1 MNDQIGKVTADVK
14 VPQSKDFDGPFK
26 VEEIPLPPPEL
37 WAELDNSGAPEA
49 DAQTSAAPVVETPEP
64 VREIAQLDFVD
75 PIMRLVPLDFPFRWD
90 GQIVEKP
97 RSSPVRRPGRSV
109 PERPSNGFSS
119 FDVYAAMTGY
129 PAAVL
134 RGLIAED
141 SEKVT
146 DAALDFFRPP
156 RSGGRSICRRAEE
169 LASLCSP
176 CLPFPPYAV
185 FGSEGHVVGRAAF
198 ELPRSTG
205 HLA

>member
-90 GQIVEKP
+90 GQIVENI
-97 RSSPVRRPGRSV
+97 PVRRLSAGQVDQFLKDHP
-109 PERPSNGFSS
+109 NGFSS

-146 DAALDFFRPP
+146 DAALDFLAPA
-156 RSGGRSICRRAEE
+156 IRRAFDMP
-169 LASLCSP
+169 AS
-176 CLPFPPYAV
+176 
-185 FGSEGHVVGRAAF
+185 
-198 ELPRSTG
+198 
-205 HLA
+205 